1 MYLRARSCA
10 ILECQSDT
18 IPAGLLMPV
27 PAARPRLHSPGPSA
41 GATGGQVASGHGP
54 KCLSSNRSSGKTTPL
69 KQMEITHNRGGLTPS
84 EREHY
89 RQQVFVKICEGM
101 RLCLELMNKEDIELE
116 NADLMKFVPM
126 FNHCVNFEPRQPFP
140 HEYLEPLSL
149 LWGDGGIKK
158 ALDSGNNSVLL
169 ENIKYFFSELDR
181 LFQPSYVPTDL
192 DILHCEGKTCQGKA
206 TGKTETTMIDQSK
219 LRMIDRS
226 QQNLSDLLLMD
237 QAIEMANEALVANE
251 IPVGCVLVSKTTDKV
266 LSKGRNRT
274 NETKNACLHAEF
286 DAIGGLHSVTPADKI
301 DWNDVKL
308 YVTVEPCLMCSSAL
322 RQIGINLVYF
332 GCSNDRFGGCGG
344 VVSIHNE
351 FGFCFAFLCLIWI

>member
-116 NADLMKFVPM
+116 NADLMVRLRP
-126 FNHCVNFEPRQPFP
+126 FNSPDFIVAILQELIEPFCTGP
-140 HEYLEPLSL
+140 
-149 LWGDGGIKK
+149 I
-158 ALDSGNNSVLL
+158 NNS
-169 ENIKYFFSELDR
+169 
-181 LFQPSYVPTDL
+181 
-192 DILHCEGKTCQGKA
+192 
-206 TGKTETTMIDQSK
+206 
-219 LRMIDRS
+219 
-226 QQNLSDLLLMD
+226 
-237 QAIEMANEALVANE
+237 
-251 IPVGCVLVSKTTDKV
+251 
-266 LSKGRNRT
+266 
-274 NETKNACLHAEF
+274 
-286 DAIGGLHSVTPADKI
+286 
-301 DWNDVKL
+301 
-308 YVTVEPCLMCSSAL
+308 
-322 RQIGINLVYF
+322 
-332 GCSNDRFGGCGG
+332 
-344 VVSIHNE
+344 
-351 FGFCFAFLCLIWI
+351 

>member
-169 ENIKYFFSELDR
+169 EKWVPIYRRLLTLSISRDKQNKENSQNSQLNSLVISIMITSPHTSIVFSIKYFFSELDR

-237 QAIEMANEALVANE
+237 QAIEMVN
-251 IPVGCVLVSKTTDKV
+251 
-266 LSKGRNRT
+266 LSSLFLRRSPL
-274 NETKNACLHAEF
+274 ESFARQM
-286 DAIGGLHSVTPADKI
+286 
-301 DWNDVKL
+301 KL
-308 YVTVEPCLMCSSAL
+308 
-322 RQIGINLVYF
+322 
-332 GCSNDRFGGCGG
+332 
-344 VVSIHNE
+344 
-351 FGFCFAFLCLIWI
+351 